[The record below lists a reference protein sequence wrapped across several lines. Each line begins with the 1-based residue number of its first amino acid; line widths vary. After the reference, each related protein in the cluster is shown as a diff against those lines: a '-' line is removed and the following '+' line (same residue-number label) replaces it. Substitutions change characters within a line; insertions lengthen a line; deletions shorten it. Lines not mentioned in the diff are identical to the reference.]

1 MAWLSSCSA
10 SSSFL
15 RAKLTTAK
23 SKSPS
28 EGSAGGCYWTLLTLL
43 AGAVFIFAW
52 PSMKGFGIIV
62 ALLFLPVLQLV
73 ASIMTL
79 IWIQIGRVD
88 FPDKKASLQMLG
100 KITFW
105 SVLGSLAGGIA
116 MVVGFKMFN

>member
-1 MAWLSSCSA
+1 LGALIGA
-10 SSSFL
+10 V
-15 RAKLTTAK
+15 AATAK

-28 EGSAGGCYWTLLTLL
+28 EGSVGGCYWTLLTLL

-73 ASIMTL
+73 ASIVTL
-79 IWIQIGRVD
+79 IWIQIARVD

-105 SVLGSLAGGIA
+105 SVLGALAGGIA
-116 MVVGFKMFN
+116 MVSRF